1 MHTYIM
7 YMTAQHEDNTVTLR
21 TLVFLKGS
29 ASETQQ
35 IFIAKLS
42 CGVFLAWHGHSQQV
56 FNPQLIL

>member
-1 MHTYIM
+1 
-7 YMTAQHEDNTVTLR
+7 MTAQHEGRLFWDNTVTLR
-21 TLVFLKGS
+21 TLVFLKRS